1 MTRAI
6 SNVDTDFLE
15 ELSAVANT
23 QEDLCLLLAEKV
35 DTPEMMELVRELLV
49 RANKIKLMVNDQ
61 RKFLKG
67 NLTLKTVSPQE

>member
-15 ELSAVANT
+15 ELSAVAGT

-35 DTPEMMELVRELLV
+35 DTPETMELVRELLL
-49 RANKIKLMVNDQ
+49 RANKIKLLVKDQ
-61 RKFLKG
+61 RKFLKRSI
-67 NLTLKTVSPQE
+67 TF

>member
-15 ELSAVANT
+15 ELSAVAST

-35 DTPEMMELVRELLV
+35 DTPEMMELVRELLL
-49 RANKIKLMVNDQ
+49 RANKIKLLVNDQ
-61 RKFLKG
+61 RKFLKR
-67 NLTLKTVSPQE
+67 NITF

>member
-15 ELSAVANT
+15 ELSAVAST

-35 DTPEMMELVRELLV
+35 DTPEMIELVREVLL
-49 RANKIKLMVNDQ
+49 RAKKIKLLVSDQ
-61 RKFLKG
+61 RKFLKS
-67 NLTLKTVSPQE
+67 NLIY

>member
-15 ELSAVANT
+15 ELSAVAST
-23 QEDLCLLLAEKV
+23 QEDLCLMLAEKV
-35 DTPEMMELVRELLV
+35 DTPEMMELVRELLL

-61 RKFLKG
+61 RKFLKR
-67 NLTLKTVSPQE
+67 NTTF